1 MPFGGGGAL
10 HTGALIKE
18 VGLKSALVPRYPGV
32 TSALGC
38 VIADMRHDRV
48 MTINQM
54 LEDLDVGALDRQM
67 SETAG
72 VGQELLDKADVIFE
86 GTEYLFELDMHY
98 LGQTHTVSVP
108 LPLQFAQGTTGVT
121 AKVIRDAFENTYRQT
136 YGRLLDGIAIR
147 IMNLRVTVVGRRPK
161 FDLSIL
167 APKSDGGGETGPTG
181 TRQVWAEGAWH
192 EAATYERLALPEGTR
207 VPGPAIL
214 EQPDTTIFIDPDL
227 EGRVDCFGNLV
238 ITRKE
243 EG

>member
-1 MPFGGGGAL
+1 
-10 HTGALIKE
+10 
-18 VGLKSALVPRYPGV
+18 
-32 TSALGC
+32 
-38 VIADMRHDRV
+38 
-48 MTINQM
+48 
-54 LEDLDVGALDRQM
+54 
-67 SETAG
+67 
-72 VGQELLDKADVIFE
+72 
-86 GTEYLFELDMHY
+86 MHY

-108 LPLQFAQGTTGVT
+108 LPLQFAQGTNGVT

-181 TRQVWAEGAWH
+181 TRRVWAEGTWH

-227 EGRVDCFGNLV
+227 EGRVDGFGNLV